1 MFTARNIFCLILLF
15 WVVFSVVY
23 IGNDIWS
30 NYKKVQL
37 VESYNQGKAD
47 VINYLVLEAEKCE
60 AIPVFSGE
68 KEIQLI
74 GVDCP

>member
-1 MFTARNIFCLILLF
+1 
-15 WVVFSVVY
+15 VVY

-37 VESYNQGKAD
+37 LEAYNQGKAD
-47 VINYLVLEAEKCE
+47 IIDYLIQEAGKCE
-60 AIPVFSGE
+60 VIPVFSGD
-68 KEIQLI
+68 KEEQLI